1 MAYPLPKTHRYIR
14 VKLSPPS
21 PDALL
26 VRRALQD
33 ALSQTFGLVSA
44 GTYMDILWVEDEG
57 KEAIIRVAEGCVFQ
71 SKILESMCLSSL
83 LL

>member
-1 MAYPLPKTHRYIR
+1 M
-14 VKLSPPS
+14 KLNPPCS
-21 PDALL
+21 DALL
-26 VRRALQD
+26 IRRALQD

-57 KEAIIRVAEGCVFQ
+57 KEAIIRVAEGYVFQ
-71 SKILESMCLSSL
+71 SKFLESMCLSSL